1 MAVAVTKR
9 GTRAHRALDFLNIVG
24 LISGPMESPT
34 LAEFEQ
40 MVLLAVLQVRD
51 DAYGVTVHQELERH
65 TDRAV
70 SRGAVYMTLDRLEKK
85 GLLTSSLSEPT
96 TERGGRAKRCY
107 RVTKAAVLAL
117 KASRR
122 TLLSLWSGLD
132 PVLGK

>member
-1 MAVAVTKR
+1 
-9 GTRAHRALDFLNIVG
+9 
-24 LISGPMESPT
+24 MESAV

-40 MVLLAVLQVRD
+40 MVLLAVLHVRD
-51 DAYGVTVHQELERH
+51 DAYGVTVHEELERH

-96 TERGGRAKRCY
+96 AERGGRATRCY
-107 RVTKAAVLAL
+107 SVTKTALLAL
-117 KASRR
+117 RASRR
-122 TLLSLWSGLD
+122 TLLSLWDGLD